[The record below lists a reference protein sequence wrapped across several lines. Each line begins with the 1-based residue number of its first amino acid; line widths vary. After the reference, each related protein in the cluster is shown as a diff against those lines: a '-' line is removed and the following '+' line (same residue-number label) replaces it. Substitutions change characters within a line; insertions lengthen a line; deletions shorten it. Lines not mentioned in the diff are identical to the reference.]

1 MRRRDFLTFGS
12 AGAVAWPLAALAQQ
26 ASKRIGILIIGSAVA
41 PKELTIVS
49 ELTNSVMLRTRMYVM
64 KSGALMA
71 TLHA

>member
-49 ELTNSVMLRTRMYVM
+49 ELTRTR
-64 KSGALMA
+64 LC
-71 TLHA
+71 